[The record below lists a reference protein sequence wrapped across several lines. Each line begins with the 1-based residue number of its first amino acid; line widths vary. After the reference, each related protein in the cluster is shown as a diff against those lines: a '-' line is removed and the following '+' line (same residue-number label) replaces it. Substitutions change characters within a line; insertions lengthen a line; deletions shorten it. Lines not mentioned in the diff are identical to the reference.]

1 MVSEKVKALLNLTG
15 KKQADL
21 AAHLGIAAQSVA
33 NKMLRDSW
41 SAKDLANIADFV
53 GGKLSINLPDGQQIY
68 ITIPH
73 DDKNQDNDGQHEE

>member
-21 AAHLGIAAQSVA
+21 AAHMGIAAQSVA
-33 NKMLRDSW
+33 NKMQRDSW

-53 GGKLSINLPDGQQIY
+53 GGKLSISLPDGQQIY
-68 ITIPH
+68 ITISG
-73 DDKNQDNDGQHEE
+73 DNKDQSSRIQDIE

>member
-21 AAHLGIAAQSVA
+21 AAHMGIAAQSVA
-33 NKMLRDSW
+33 NKMQRDSW

-53 GGKLSINLPDGQQIY
+53 GGKLSISLPDGQQIY
-68 ITIPH
+68 IAIP
-73 DDKNQDNDGQHEE
+73 DNKDQNNTQDSE

>member
-21 AAHLGIAAQSVA
+21 AAHMGIAAQSVA
-33 NKMLRDSW
+33 NKMQRDSW

-53 GGKLSINLPDGQQIY
+53 GGKLSISLPDGQQIY
-68 ITIPH
+68 ITIPDNKDQNNTH
-73 DDKNQDNDGQHEE
+73 DSE

>member
-21 AAHLGIAAQSVA
+21 AAHMGIAAQSIA
-33 NKMLRDSW
+33 NKMQRDSW

-53 GGKLSINLPDGQQIY
+53 GGKLSISLPDGQQIY
-68 ITIPH
+68 ITIPDNKDQNNTH
-73 DDKNQDNDGQHEE
+73 DSE